1 MDHESKLRLLL
12 SEAGKKLGIEAEPS
26 SIIIDKARDKA
37 HGDYA
42 SNFALK
48 HAKNLGKNPRDL
60 ANEIASLIKDPIIS
74 KIEIAGPGFI
84 NFFLESDSMAS
95 LVSKILEEGEHYGDG
110 EKKNKKIN
118 VEFVSAN
125 PTGDL
130 HLGHTRC
137 AVVGDDICRLYKKA
151 GYDVTREYYLNDC
164 GNQIENLGYSLRCRY
179 HELFGEKSELRQ
191 DDYHGKDIIEI
202 AKLIKEQFGDKY
214 LIDNQ
219 ESHDFFIE
227 FGMKE
232 ELRKIEEDM
241 ASFDVKFD
249 IVSKESEI
257 RASGEIEKN
266 IQGLSDY
273 TYVQDGATYLR
284 TTAFLDD
291 KDRPIIKSN
300 GLYTYFTPDISYH
313 YRKAGRGYD
322 LLVDVLGSDHH
333 GYINRMKSALMMK
346 GYSKDLL
353 EAEFVQVVRVFK
365 DGKEVKMSKRTGEA
379 ITHRELVSEVG
390 KDAVRYFFA
399 ERAAS
404 SHLDFNYNLATEQS
418 SNNPVY
424 YAQYA
429 HARCASILGLGQDIE
444 IDPSGKGLKEEAEMS
459 ILKHLNDFPSMID
472 NAAVSRSPNRVAA
485 YIHRLAELLHEF
497 YSKCRVI
504 DKANLELTS
513 SRLALVKCVK
523 IVMKEALGLL
533 GVSAPEKM

>member
-1 MDHESKLRLLL
+1 MQ
-12 SEAGKKLGIEAEPS
+12 
-26 SIIIDKARDKA
+26 
-37 HGDYA
+37 
-42 SNFALK
+42 
-48 HAKNLGKNPRDL
+48 
-60 ANEIASLIKDPIIS
+60 
-74 KIEIAGPGFI
+74 
-84 NFFLESDSMAS
+84 
-95 LVSKILEEGEHYGDG
+95 
-110 EKKNKKIN
+110 
-118 VEFVSAN
+118 
-125 PTGDL
+125 
-130 HLGHTRC
+130 
-137 AVVGDDICRLYKKA
+137 
-151 GYDVTREYYLNDC
+151 DV
-164 GNQIENLGYSLRCRY
+164 
-179 HELFGEKSELRQ
+179 
-191 DDYHGKDIIEI
+191 
-202 AKLIKEQFGDKY
+202 
-214 LIDNQ
+214 
-219 ESHDFFIE
+219 
-227 FGMKE
+227 
-232 ELRKIEEDM
+232 
-241 ASFDVKFD
+241 
-249 IVSKESEI
+249 
-257 RASGEIEKN
+257 
-266 IQGLSDY
+266 
-273 TYVQDGATYLR
+273 ATYLR